1 MTDPK
6 SLRKIMVASTVA
18 STRQLVRGFTLVEI
32 LVATMIGLIILAAVS
47 QIFVTSRS
55 TFQLEGDLARLQE
68 NGRFSMEFIGQDV
81 RMSGNLGCL
90 QKYSVL
96 AGTIVDPVTNQLKNN
111 TDYGWDFS
119 AGQHLRGH
127 TYTGGGGTGLG
138 DWTPALPGTINGL
151 TYFAGGDVSADSDVL
166 VIRRAMADSFKL
178 TSSVTASGT
187 PKIAINNGLKDDDI
201 VLITDC
207 NFGDIFQ
214 ITSTGNPDTDG
225 DLPHGTGGT
234 PGNTTNNLSRTYGI
248 NSEVSKVVTR
258 IYYVGP
264 GTDGV
269 TPTLY
274 RKDISSGT
282 LSPVPPQPLVDNVEA
297 MRVLYGEDTDAPADN
312 EANIYRQANNV
323 VNWTDVVSVRIALV
337 VRTAAESG
345 SDFDTKT
352 YFAGTPAPF
361 DPTPDDRRQRRVF
374 SSTIQL
380 RNPIPT
386 S

>member
-1 MTDPK
+1 MTNNITSRPTQWAIRSK
-6 SLRKIMVASTVA
+6 M
-18 STRQLVRGFTLVEI
+18 RGFTLVEI
-32 LVATMIGLIILAAVS
+32 LVATSIGLIILAAVS

-55 TFQLEGDLARLQE
+55 TFTLEEGLARLQE

-96 AGTIVDPVTNQLKNN
+96 AGTIVDPVTNQLNNN

-127 TYTGGGGTGLG
+127 AYTGSGTGTALG

-151 TYFAGGDVSADSDVL
+151 TYFTDGDVSAKSDVL
-166 VIRRAMADSFKL
+166 MIRRAMAQSFKL
-178 TSSVTASGT
+178 TTAVAGGGT
-187 PKIAINNGLKDDDI
+187 PNIGTPNGLRNDDI
-201 VLITDC
+201 VLITNC
-207 NFGDIFQ
+207 SFGDIFQ
-214 ITSTGNPDTDG
+214 ITSGGDPNTDG
-225 DLPHGTGGT
+225 NLPHGAGGA
-234 PGNTTNNLSRTYGI
+234 PGNATTNLSRTYGI
-248 NSEVSKVVTR
+248 NSEVSRVVTR

-282 LSPVPPQPLVDNVEA
+282 ANPVPQPLVDNVEV
-297 MRVLYGEDTDAPADN
+297 MQVLYGEDTDPTSHN
-312 EANIYRQANNV
+312 QANIYRRAN
-323 VNWTDVVSVRIALV
+323 DVAIDWDRIVSVHIALL
-337 VRTAAESG
+337 VRTAEESG
-345 SDFDTKT
+345 SDLDTKT
-352 YFAGTPAPF
+352 YSLAGIPF
-361 DPTPDDRRQRRVF
+361 NPTDDRRQRRVF
-374 SSTIQL
+374 TSTIQL
-380 RNPIPT
+380 RNPIPA

>member
-1 MTDPK
+1 MTNNITPRPTQWATIRSK
-6 SLRKIMVASTVA
+6 M
-18 STRQLVRGFTLVEI
+18 RGFTLVEI
-32 LVATMIGLIILAAVS
+32 LVATSIGLIILAAVS

-55 TFQLEGDLARLQE
+55 TFTLEEGLARLQE

-96 AGTIVDPVTNQLKNN
+96 AGTIVDPVTNQLNNN

-127 TYTGGGGTGLG
+127 TYTGGGTGTALG
-138 DWTPALPGTINGL
+138 DWTPALPGLINGL
-151 TYFAGGDVSADSDVL
+151 TYFSDGDVSAKSDVL
-166 VIRRAMADSFKL
+166 MIRRAMAASFKL
-178 TSSVTASGT
+178 TTAVTAGGI
-187 PKIAINNGLKDDDI
+187 PNIALGNGLKDDDI

-214 ITSTGNPDTDG
+214 ITSAGNPDADG
-225 DLPHGTGGT
+225 DLPHGAGGT
-234 PGNTTNNLSRTYGI
+234 PGNATPNLSRAYGI

-282 LSPVPPQPLVDNVEA
+282 ANPVPQPLVDNVEI
-297 MRVLYGEDTDAPADN
+297 MRVLYGEDTDAPSDN
-312 EANIYRQANNV
+312 QANIYRQANNV
-323 VNWTDVVSVRIALV
+323 VNWTDVVSMRMALL
-337 VRTAAESG
+337 VRTAENSG
-345 SDFDTKT
+345 PDFDTKT
-352 YFAGTPAPF
+352 YNLAGISV
-361 DPTPDDRRQRRVF
+361 DPTSPAPDDRRQRRVF
-374 SSTIQL
+374 TSTIQL
-380 RNPIPT
+380 RNPIP
-386 S
+386 